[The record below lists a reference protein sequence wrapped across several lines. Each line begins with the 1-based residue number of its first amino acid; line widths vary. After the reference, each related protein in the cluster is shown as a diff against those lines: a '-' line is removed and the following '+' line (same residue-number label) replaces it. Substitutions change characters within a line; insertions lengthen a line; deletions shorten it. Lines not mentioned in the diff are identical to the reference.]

1 VALCTLCAA
10 LTARVAEGT
19 TQAEHAALTT
29 AQPTTETVRSSTTTT
44 TTTAPPPTAIAPLG
58 GDSASQAVAWTCTG
72 TPCTWGRSVSGN
84 AVAWPS
90 TLGPTGTR
98 LGYTTSVPIYLPAT
112 AANGM
117 TISVTSGSA
126 ALYAGAP
133 DARTHRRL
141 STAATGETFTV
152 SDLSA
157 DEVLS
162 VQNDATPFSIHYQP
176 SPTTVTPA
184 PAQCSDPLT
193 CSVVTSVYTKWRCNA
208 PACTT
213 DDWGGGTITWP
224 AWAAHADNQR
234 TGDSARVA
242 YNADTGEPV
251 YPYMGSWANGCT
263 VQAVHN
269 YILIIEWKRG
279 AEIWRATH
287 LSPGESYTIHLR
299 GDEDGALIET
309 PDTWTQFAVS
319 FSNCTPRPVAKP

>member
-1 VALCTLCAA
+1 VALAA
-10 LTARVAEGT
+10 LCVVLTASAAEWT
-19 TQAEHAALTT
+19 APSAPAAPTSTSAPPTT
-29 AQPTTETVRSSTTTT
+29 AV
-44 TTTAPPPTAIAPLG
+44 PPPPPAVPPPG
-58 GDSASQAVAWTCTG
+58 GDSGSQAVTWTCTG
-72 TPCTWGRSVSGN
+72 SPCTWGPSVSGN

-90 TLGPTGTR
+90 TLDPTGTR
-98 LGYTTSVPIYLPAT
+98 LGYTTSAPIYLPAT

-117 TISVTSGSA
+117 TITVTAGSA

-133 DARTHRRL
+133 HAPTHRRL

-176 SPTTVTPA
+176 SLTTVTPA